1 MHGSDLAEVDLH
13 KGRGPLRGGTG
24 PHTAASVTHVTE
36 VTPTLPAD
44 HSELIADLSGIISD
58 YPYVD
63 PEPTLAVLAGDAAQ
77 TLDRN
82 GTPEG
87 RRELTG
93 YTILLYATCGY
104 VSAHIFSKSLF
115 ATYTEVLD
123 GFRATLDPKSC
134 ICPAGAHP
142 ADLDSEYG
150 AEAGVS
156 MLTEAGRAVFAEDYG
171 LTDEELAAFDC
182 EGFLAGLADQAAA
195 HMREAHQ
202 EIFGSIDVS
211 HLDAQFIRDGGGL
224 DVVAMQE
231 SIRRTWEDNTGPV
244 ALWSARRWLSGQVRD
259 EERLGLFLCMWMGIA
274 QTYEGLPPSYARDL
288 AAALDTIDLDVS
300 CEHSRHPWSAAEA
313 TVQSRYR
320 AVVHLYAPEEHPGTP
335 VPAELSARE
344 LWDCPA
350 QYAELARSA
359 LVNLEGWRHMRGG
372 EDEDWEG

>member
-1 MHGSDLAEVDLH
+1 M
-13 KGRGPLRGGTG
+13 
-24 PHTAASVTHVTE
+24 TE

-44 HSELIADLSGIISD
+44 HSELISDLSGIISD
-58 YPYVD
+58 YPSVD
-63 PEPTLAVLAGDAAQ
+63 PEPALAVLAGDAAE

-104 VSAHIFSKSLF
+104 VSARIFSKSLYT
-115 ATYTEVLD
+115 TYTEVLD
-123 GFRATLDPKSC
+123 GIRATLDPTSC
-134 ICPAGAHP
+134 TCPAGAHP

-156 MLTEAGRAVFAEDYG
+156 MLTEAGRAVFAEDCG
-171 LTDEELAAFDC
+171 LNDEELAAFDC

-195 HMREAHQ
+195 HIREAHQ
-202 EIFGSIDVS
+202 EIFGDIDVS
-211 HLDAQFIRDGGGL
+211 HLDAQFIRDGGGV

-300 CEHSRHPWSAAEA
+300 CEHSRHPWSTAEA

-320 AVVHLYAPEEHPGTP
+320 AVVHLYAPEEHPDTP

-344 LWDCPA
+344 LWDCPG

-359 LVNLEGWRHMRGG
+359 LVNVKGWRHMRGG